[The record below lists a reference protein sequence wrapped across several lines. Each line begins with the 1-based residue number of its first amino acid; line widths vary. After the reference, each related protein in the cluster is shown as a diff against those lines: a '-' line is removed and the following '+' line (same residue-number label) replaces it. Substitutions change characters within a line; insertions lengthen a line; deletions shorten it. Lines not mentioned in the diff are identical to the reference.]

1 MSSGAITI
9 VFIIAWWMVFFMT
22 LPFGAKTP
30 EEIKA
35 GRDDGAPERPR
46 LALKALISA
55 LIAAAIT
62 GAVAMAV
69 DYNLVDFRGL
79 LK

>member
-35 GRDDGAPERPR
+35 GVPKRPR